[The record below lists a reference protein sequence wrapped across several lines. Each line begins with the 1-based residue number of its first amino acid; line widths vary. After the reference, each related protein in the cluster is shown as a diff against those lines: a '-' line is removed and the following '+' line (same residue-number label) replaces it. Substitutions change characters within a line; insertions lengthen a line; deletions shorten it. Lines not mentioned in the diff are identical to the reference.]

1 MESEVRRENM
11 GFETI
16 SPKEVENYLFRNE
29 YIVIDIRE
37 PKEYRRKHLKGAV
50 SIPYERLHDQVALL
64 RHRELILYCERGASS
79 MKAARELS
87 EQGYRVKS
95 MIGGIQAYN
104 GRYLESYGK

>member
-1 MESEVRRENM
+1 MRKWIRGENM

-16 SPKEVENYLFRNE
+16 SPKEVERYLFRNE
-29 YIVIDIRE
+29 YIVIDIRG

-50 SIPYERLHDQVALL
+50 SIPYERLREQAELL
-64 RHRELILYCERGASS
+64 RHRELVLYCERGATS

-87 EQGYRVKS
+87 ELGYRVKS

-104 GRYLESYGK
+104 GKYLESYGK